1 MLLTYQQQDRSNF
14 PESEN
19 SVFDRVIYWFE
30 KSVLG
35 LNLCPFAAKPYR
47 EGGIRFVSSSAQTDV
62 DCLTD
67 LFDCLNQLDQQPD
80 IETMVLIC
88 PHHLQDF
95 SDYNQFLDY
104 CDALL
109 EQQGWSGIYQ
119 IASFHP
125 DYQFAENL
133 PDDRANWTNRSPSPL
148 LHLIREASISRAVA
162 AVANSAA
169 IPARNIQTIEALSEA
184 QMIEIFGAQ

>member
-1 MLLTYQQQDRSNF
+1 MSLIYHQQGLSNLS
-14 PESEN
+14 ESEN
-19 SVFDRVIYWFE
+19 SVFDSVIHWFE